1 MKRFVVGAAL
11 ASLVALCVGACT
23 DSSQGYSYAG
33 GSGLDCSPYT
43 TCGTCTPVQGCGWCF
58 TRSGGACASSPDQCA
73 SSVSEFTW
81 TWNASG
87 CPGVDAS
94 VALPDAGGGAAEAGT
109 PESGTP
115 ESSSPETAAP
125 DAPSEAATD

>member
-11 ASLVALCVGACT
+11 ACVVGLGIGACS
-23 DSSQGYSYAG
+23 DSSRGYAYS
-33 GSGLDCSPYT
+33 GSGGGNDLCSPYT
-43 TCGTCTPVQGCGWCF
+43 TCATCTPVQGCGWCF
-58 TRSGGACASSPDQCA
+58 TRAGGACASSPDLCA

-94 VALPDAGGGAAEAGT
+94 VVPLDAGTG
-109 PESGTP
+109 
-115 ESSSPETAAP
+115 
-125 DAPSEAATD
+125 D